1 MLQKTFLRQNVGRY
15 TLKPFWVSFGHFF
28 PHKMWKGAFVR
39 EGAFIRIN
47 TVIAS
52 AVVDENYNDGKT

>member
-1 MLQKTFLRQNVGRY
+1 MSSPLNMGGV
-15 TLKPFWVSFGHFF
+15 
-28 PHKMWKGAFVR
+28 FVR

-52 AVVDENYNDGKT
+52 AVDQITLKLLMMVKVKLNM